1 MTSTATLLLATVAM
15 GVEGMREV
23 EVIAEEVGANN
34 GKVSVRDN
42 HSKMRAWKF
51 RSRLPR

>member
-1 MTSTATLLLATVAM
+1 MTITATLILATVAM
-15 GVEGMREV
+15 GV